1 MILDGCRVP
10 IVLAPLAGGPSTP
23 ELAAAVS
30 EAGGLGFLA
39 TGYLAAPEA
48 AERIRKT
55 RQLTNR
61 PFGVN
66 VFVPGSPAP
75 ASAFERYAEAL
86 TVLAEQVGVSLGSP
100 VFDDDDW
107 GAKMSALLADPV
119 AAVSFTFGFPA
130 ADIVARLKQAGT
142 EVWMTVG
149 TLAEARTAD
158 ERGADVLVVQGA
170 EAGGH
175 RGGPDDEPGAAVGL
189 LALLQLVA
197 DQADLPLVATG
208 GIATGRGIA
217 AALCA
222 GASAAALGTAFLDC
236 PEAGTSEVHREALHR
251 TGGTAFTRAFTGR
264 TARGIR
270 NEMLSKYSQMA
281 PKAYPEIH
289 HLTAPLRQAGRG
301 GGDAD
306 LVNLWAGQAFP
317 LSRRRPAAEL
327 VAALAGETDAALR
340 RAAAIVSP
348 TGRG

>member
-1 MILDGCRVP
+1 MVKDP
-10 IVLAPLAGGPSTP
+10 GGREYDDDSH
-23 ELAAAVS
+23 
-30 EAGGLGFLA
+30 
-39 TGYLAAPEA
+39 
-48 AERIRKT
+48 
-55 RQLTNR
+55 
-61 PFGVN
+61 
-66 VFVPGSPAP
+66 PAP
-75 ASAFERYAEAL
+75 AEHIQTEHIQKSQLEKSVSWTGRERFRCLWYRLRLTVQEMNYAARRIVELRYAEAL
-86 TVLAEQVGVSLGSP
+86 AVLAEQVGVSLGSP
-100 VFDDDDW
+100 VFEDDDW
-107 GAKMSALLADPV
+107 DAKISALLADPV

-130 ADIVARLKQAGT
+130 ADTVARLKQAGS

-149 TLAEARTAD
+149 TEAEARTAA

-175 RGGPDDEPGAAVGL
+175 RGGLDDEPGAAVGL

-236 PEAGTSEVHREALHR
+236 PEAGTSEVQREALHR
-251 TGGTAFTRAFTGR
+251 TDGTAFTRAFTGR

-270 NEMLSKYSQMA
+270 NEMLSRYSQMA

-317 LSRRRPAAEL
+317 LSRRLPAAEL
-327 VAALAGETDAALR
+327 VAALAGETGAALR
-340 RAAAIVSP
+340 RAAAIVSRAD
-348 TGRG
+348 RG